1 MTFIIGQTECFD
13 LSGTVD
19 THNRGV
25 CAHGGVCV
33 SEEAEDRSSD
43 LDFHLN
49 SVKIKLLFFVLV
61 MCMMSGSPEE
71 LGLITTKGPFSK
83 TQHMESVESTTLC

>member
-1 MTFIIGQTECFD
+1 MALLTLTIE
-13 LSGTVD
+13 
-19 THNRGV
+19 V
-25 CAHGGVCV
+25 CARTVVFVCQK
-33 SEEAEDRSSD
+33 SSEDRSSD

-49 SVKIKLLFFVLV
+49 SVKIKLLLFVMV
-61 MCMMSGSPEE
+61 MCIVSGSPEE